1 MVCNAGVENVDEG
14 LEDSRS
20 VEPVEIEELKA
31 ELLAMFGDKASELAE
46 VLSKLELNEDDD
58 VWEIAI
64 IELENK
70 LVKVVDKGSTEGLDF
85 DDKMLAE
92 AEISVAE
99 NDTEEI
105 IETEADDINDTLER
119 LEPVISKV
127 EGRLEELG
135 VKKPLELNVDCLKE

>member
-1 MVCNAGVENVDEG
+1 MCNAGVENVDEG

-31 ELLAMFGDKASELAE
+31 ELLDMFGDKASELAE
-46 VLSKLELNEDDD
+46 VLSKRELNEDDD

-70 LVKVVDKGSTEGLDF
+70 LVKVVDKGSAEGLDF